1 MVKGR
6 ATIAA
11 AVLAGFLATGPAAAE
26 NSSVYTK
33 VDLAACREVP
43 PDADDPLQSGVWWCD
58 GYRGLPVYVM
68 EGDLRFF
75 VSYGEQAPDEPAAR
89 ITLPSFNHI
98 GDTIEW
104 RLGPDGAAI
113 ATILRFYTDSGDG
126 GPEGQTLVITKLG
139 GAGQVCHLG
148 YVDARLNPDANAIAR
163 EVADNASAD
172 FDCTREQAWYYGLD
186 GNDAEE

>member
-104 RLGPDGAAI
+104 RVAFVVPVGVTSVTVAPSARVPHIEWWGPDGLRWNDRDTPRQAI
-113 ATILRFYTDSGDG
+113 
-126 GPEGQTLVITKLG
+126 PLG
-139 GAGQVCHLG
+139 
-148 YVDARLNPDANAIAR
+148 
-163 EVADNASAD
+163 E
-172 FDCTREQAWYYGLD
+172 
-186 GNDAEE
+186 